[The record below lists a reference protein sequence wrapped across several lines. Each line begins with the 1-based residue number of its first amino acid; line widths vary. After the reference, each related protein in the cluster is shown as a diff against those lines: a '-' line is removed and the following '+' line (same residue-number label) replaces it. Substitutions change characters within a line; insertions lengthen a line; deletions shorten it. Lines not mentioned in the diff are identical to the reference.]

1 MTNKKVIIIT
11 GPTASGKTSLAIK
24 IAKEFNGEII
34 SADSRAIYKDIDIA
48 SAKPTVQEREGI
60 PHWGIDIVNPDEI
73 FTAYDFKKYAY
84 CKINDIISRNKL
96 PILVGGTG
104 LYIDAV
110 MRNYEFGNEPNYEL
124 REELNK
130 KSVQELQEYCKK
142 NNIPEP
148 ENKKNKRYLI
158 RSIELNSNNVDKKT
172 TLPVEYD
179 FISVGVQTDRDVLRK
194 RIKSRVATMIQDGVV
209 KEFIANSNKYNMDSE
224 GMKSNAYRIIEEYLK
239 GTIKKEDLEQ
249 KISTSDWRLAKRQM
263 TFMKRNQDI
272 IWLDLENAEQ
282 YIREKI

>member
-48 SAKPTVQEREGI
+48 SAKPTIQEREGI

-84 CKINDIISRNKL
+84 CKINDIISRKKL

-130 KSVQELQEYCKK
+130 KNIQELQKYCKK

-158 RSIELNSNNVDKKT
+158 RSIESNLNNVDKKT

-179 FISVGVQTDRDVLRK
+179 FISVGVHTDRDVLRK
-194 RIKSRVATMIQDGVV
+194 RIKSRVATMIRDGVV

>member
-48 SAKPTVQEREGI
+48 SAKPTIQEREGI

-130 KSVQELQEYCKK
+130 KNIQELQEYCKK
-142 NNIPEP
+142 NNISEP
-148 ENKKNKRYLI
+148 KNKKNKRYLI
-158 RSIELNSNNVDKKT
+158 RSIESNLNNVDKKT

-179 FISVGVQTDRDVLRK
+179 FISVGVHTDRDVLRK
-194 RIKSRVATMIQDGVV
+194 RIKSRVATMIRDGVI
-209 KEFIANSNKYNMDSE
+209 KEFITNSNKYNMDSE